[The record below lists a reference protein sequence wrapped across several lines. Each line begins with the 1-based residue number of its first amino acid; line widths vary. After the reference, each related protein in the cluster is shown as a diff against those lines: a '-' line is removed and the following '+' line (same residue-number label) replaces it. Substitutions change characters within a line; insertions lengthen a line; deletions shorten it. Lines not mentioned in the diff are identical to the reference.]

1 MKLFKKI
8 ARKVALF
15 QKFKTF
21 NINGLSVFGTKKSTV
36 NFDDVTQLI
45 KFHFEEN
52 SSPNHICRSTLH
64 EALTRLSGEPALI
77 VETGSSAWGTNSSL
91 LFDGYVRS
99 FGGSFETVDLRIEPL
114 LTLQDQCSSNTQ
126 LHCDDSVSFLKGWS
140 SKNSGV
146 KIDLLYLDSWDVEWS
161 NPNPSGLHG
170 LAEFL
175 SASSHM
181 KKGSLLLID
190 DTPKDENFY
199 IASSVDKP
207 AFSDYFIKNGFYPG
221 KGSLVRQLLLSL
233 GRGKEIAHEYQLLWE
248 F

>member
-1 MKLFKKI
+1 MRFFKKI
-8 ARKVALF
+8 AHKLSLLL
-15 QKFKTF
+15 KFKTF
-21 NINGLSVFGTKKSTV
+21 NINGLSVFGTNKSTV
-36 NFDDVTQLI
+36 QFVDVTQLI
-45 KFHFEEN
+45 KFHFEEK

-64 EALTRLSGEPALI
+64 EALSRLSEKPALI

-99 FGGSFETVDLRIEPL
+99 FGGSFETVDLRVEPL
-114 LTLQDQCSSNTQ
+114 LMLQNQCSSNTQ
-126 LHCDDSVSFLKGWS
+126 LHCGDSVSFLKEWS

-175 SASSHM
+175 ASSSHM
-181 KKGSLLLID
+181 QKGSLLLID
-190 DTPKDENFY
+190 DTPKNENFY
-199 IASSVDKP
+199 IAASEDRQ
-207 AFSDYFIKNGFYPG
+207 AFSEYFVRNSFYPG

>member
-1 MKLFKKI
+1 M
-8 ARKVALF
+8 
-15 QKFKTF
+15 
-21 NINGLSVFGTKKSTV
+21 
-36 NFDDVTQLI
+36 
-45 KFHFEEN
+45 
-52 SSPNHICRSTLH
+52 
-64 EALTRLSGEPALI
+64 
-77 VETGSSAWGTNSSL
+77 
-91 LFDGYVRS
+91 
-99 FGGSFETVDLRIEPL
+99 
-114 LTLQDQCSSNTQ
+114 
-126 LHCDDSVSFLKGWS
+126 
-140 SKNSGV
+140 